1 MKGSRLHIDMFKV
14 FQDLV
19 ATKSFSGAAEI
30 NFITQ
35 SAVSQQIS
43 VLEEYFGKTLIIRGK
58 GKFALTQ
65 EGEIFLKGCKQIL
78 ETYQLTRD
86 QMETEPGVI
95 AQTVNIESVYSIGF
109 YHLPPLIKSFM
120 KKYKQTNLH
129 IEYNR
134 SDKIYTNVIHGLCDF
149 GIVAYPWPHPLV
161 DIQFT
166 KNENLVFVCSPKHK
180 LSKKKKISFNNLN
193 NMNFIAF
200 IKEIPTRGA
209 IDTILK
215 KYNVYVKTVKE
226 FDNVETL
233 KQTLELGD
241 SVSILPENTVQQEIK
256 KKSLVSIPIME
267 GPFSRETGIITRK
280 DRYLSKITQKA
291 IQWIAGKK

>member
-1 MKGSRLHIDMFKV
+1 
-14 FQDLV
+14 
-19 ATKSFSGAAEI
+19 
-30 NFITQ
+30 
-35 SAVSQQIS
+35 
-43 VLEEYFGKTLIIRGK
+43 
-58 GKFALTQ
+58 
-65 EGEIFLKGCKQIL
+65 
-78 ETYQLTRD
+78 
-86 QMETEPGVI
+86 
-95 AQTVNIESVYSIGF
+95 
-109 YHLPPLIKSFM
+109 M

-241 SVSILPENTVQQEIK
+241 NVSILPENTVQQEIK